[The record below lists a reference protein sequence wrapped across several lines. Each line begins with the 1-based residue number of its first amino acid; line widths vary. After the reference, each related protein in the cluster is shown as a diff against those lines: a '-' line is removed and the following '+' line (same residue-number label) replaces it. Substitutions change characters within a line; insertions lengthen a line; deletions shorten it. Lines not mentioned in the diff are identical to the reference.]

1 MATLDDMYIET
12 PKRTISKGDAEVFE
26 FLTDFNNFEQL
37 MPDSVAKFEL
47 LDEDS
52 FVFALK
58 GMPEIVL
65 KRKEQTPNSQV
76 ILGAASDKLPFQ
88 LQIDINSVDENQS
101 EVQWSF
107 EGEFNAM
114 MAMMI
119 KAPITNFMS
128 TLSENLAN
136 I

>member
-1 MATLDDMYIET
+1 MYIET
-12 PKRTISKGDAEVFE
+12 PKKSISKSDAEVFE

-37 MPDSVAKFEL
+37 MPDSIDKFEL
-47 LDEDS
+47 LNDDS

-58 GMPEIVL
+58 GMPEIIL
-65 KRKEQTPNSQV
+65 ERKEQHPNSKI
-76 ILGAASDKLPFQ
+76 ILGAASDKLPFK
-88 LQIDINSVDENQS
+88 LQINIESVDDNQS

-114 MAMMI
+114 MAMII
-119 KAPITNFMS
+119 KAPITNFMG
-128 TLSENLAN
+128 TLSDNLVK